1 MCQVNYAGLK
11 KRDLY
16 DEIVALVEGDRTK
29 MKYPNRVATQIMN
42 SPYMKQLDAK
52 SLLDIQNQQD
62 KLNKDKM
69 KEVIIKSMAEG
80 LGDHHSMVK
89 ALIDKSRLE
98 PAHEAL
104 KKGLGDVSMMDKSFE
119 SARSD
124 VGDELDLQSKMKE
137 LRKYMMSRFVSEH
150 LEGQSNPMMSRAS
163 AGVNV
168 TAISQKDI
176 ADRDSMIYER
186 EQENLELKAQR
197 ETELL
202 EMREREK
209 QMKAELARLK
219 ALEHIEVHNKE
230 LKENIRRLTS
240 ELENHGTVW
249 GRITSSMS
257 KAEIIKELKRSTGD
271 YESPNLS
278 PISVKSSSKKS
289 RRSRA
294 ETPAE
299 TPADSVIAPT
309 VVVTPDGTNKS
320 KRSRKT

>member
-1 MCQVNYAGLK
+1 MYQVNYAGLK

-80 LGDHHSMVK
+80 RGDHRSMIK
-89 ALIDKSRLE
+89 ALIDKRRLE

-137 LRKYMMSRFVSEH
+137 LRK
-150 LEGQSNPMMSRAS
+150 
-163 AGVNV
+163 
-168 TAISQKDI
+168 
-176 ADRDSMIYER
+176 
-186 EQENLELKAQR
+186 
-197 ETELL
+197 
-202 EMREREK
+202 
-209 QMKAELARLK
+209 
-219 ALEHIEVHNKE
+219 HI
-230 LKENIRRLTS
+230 
-240 ELENHGTVW
+240 
-249 GRITSSMS
+249 
-257 KAEIIKELKRSTGD
+257 
-271 YESPNLS
+271 
-278 PISVKSSSKKS
+278 
-289 RRSRA
+289 
-294 ETPAE
+294 
-299 TPADSVIAPT
+299 
-309 VVVTPDGTNKS
+309 
-320 KRSRKT
+320 